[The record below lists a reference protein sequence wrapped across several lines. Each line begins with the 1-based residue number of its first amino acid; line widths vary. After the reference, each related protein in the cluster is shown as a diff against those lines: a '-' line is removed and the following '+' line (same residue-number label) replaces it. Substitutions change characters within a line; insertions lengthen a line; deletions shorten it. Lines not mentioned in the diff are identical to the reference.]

1 MKAIS
6 LWEPWASAIAYKLE
20 HTEILRAEG
29 ITAQKTIETR
39 KWYTRYRGD
48 LVICSTKNP
57 KVPGL
62 PMGFAVCIA
71 ELADCRRMKKS
82 DELAAQCAF
91 EPGRYAWI
99 LANIRHVDPPLSV
112 KGAQGFFEV
121 DVGTLPLPAG
131 TEKQL
136 VFDF

>member
-6 LWEPWASAIAYKLE
+6 LWQPWASAIAYRPE
-20 HTEILRAEG
+20 HTEILRALK

-62 PMGFAVCIA
+62 PMGMAVCIVK
-71 ELADCRRMKKS
+71 LADCRRMKKS
-82 DELAAQCAF
+82 DELAAQCGF

-99 LANIRHVDPPLSV
+99 LENIRPIEPFPQ

-131 TEKQL
+131 TVKQL

>member
-6 LWEPWASAIAYKLE
+6 LWEPWASAIAYRPE
-20 HTEILRAEG
+20 HHGILAAEG
-29 ITAQKTIETR
+29 ITAQKRIETR

-57 KVPGL
+57 KVAGL
-62 PMGFAVCIA
+62 PLGMAVCIA
-71 ELADCRRMKKS
+71 EVVDCRRMKRT
-82 DELAAQCAF
+82 DELAAQCTF

-99 LANIRHVDPPLSV
+99 LGNIRPVIPPFAV

-121 DVGTLPLPAG
+121 DTSLLPFPV
-131 TEKQL
+131 EKDKQL